1 MGLGLLPSDLSR
13 VASSPIDM
21 TEMLY
26 KIEFRLEGQGL
37 IEVKRQK
44 VGGRFTGIKRVAI
57 VDPRLQQWAIASL
70 CKGGHYSPEQVEQ
83 RLTEVA
89 NPWNWLMTRLPEAAI
104 ALLYFRLI
112 EREEQG

>member
-1 MGLGLLPSDLSR
+1 MGLELPSDLSAAPSGP
-13 VASSPIDM
+13 VDM

-26 KIEFRLEGQGL
+26 EIEFRLEDQRL
-37 IEVKRQK
+37 IEVKRQRVNGK
-44 VGGRFTGIKRVAI
+44 FTGLKRVTI
-57 VDPRLQQWAIASL
+57 LDPRLQQWAVASL
-70 CKGGHYSPEQVEQ
+70 CKGGHYSPERVEQ